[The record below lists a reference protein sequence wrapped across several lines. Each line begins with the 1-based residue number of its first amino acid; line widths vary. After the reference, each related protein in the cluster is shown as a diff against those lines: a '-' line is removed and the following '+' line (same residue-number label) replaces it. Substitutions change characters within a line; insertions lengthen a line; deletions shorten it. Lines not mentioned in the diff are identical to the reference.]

1 MTTISGPG
9 FQLDTS
15 NADSLAVSGV
25 LSFDTASAALLAIR
39 AALATGRQARL
50 DLSGVQQS
58 DSAGLAC
65 VLASV
70 AEAGRRGQALQ
81 VARMPE
87 GMLALARVCGV
98 NELMA

>member
-1 MTTISGPG
+1 MTSISKPE

-15 NADSLAVSGV
+15 SADALAVSGV
-25 LSFDTASAALLAIR
+25 LSFDTAAAALLAIR
-39 AALATGRQARL
+39 AALATGRRARL
-50 DLSGVQQS
+50 DLSRVRQS

-70 AEAGRRGQALQ
+70 AEASRRGQPLQ
-81 VARMPE
+81 VAHMPA

-98 NELMA
+98 DELMP